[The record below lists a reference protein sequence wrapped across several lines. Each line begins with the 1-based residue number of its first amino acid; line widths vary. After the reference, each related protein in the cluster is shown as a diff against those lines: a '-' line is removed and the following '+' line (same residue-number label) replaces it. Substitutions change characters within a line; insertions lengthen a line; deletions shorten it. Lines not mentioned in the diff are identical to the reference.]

1 MYVVYLCGNAKNYSL
16 LQSPLWRTHTKNACV
31 YLSSTSQHHSDWLE
45 QYIFVTQPVNATLIG
60 RNDVS
65 GGAIECIITVK
76 R

>member
-1 MYVVYLCGNAKNYSL
+1 MLFIYVEMRKIIAYSRAHSGVL
-16 LQSPLWRTHTKNACV
+16 IQKMHV

-45 QYIFVTQPVNATLIG
+45 QYIFVTQPGNATLIG